1 MRGLGVFERDW
12 GHRWYCSFFH
22 VQIVLL
28 CDVNVT
34 SEELGSLSV
43 RSMEVYDGGVELR
56 ISTEIREQE
65 TEHKILEP
73 MKIYTS
79 SREDTQWQMQRA
91 ELPLTNRMN
100 AHLQNKRPDVCPQEV
115 AVFGKSGVFLL
126 RDQKPRTPGSGPKIR
141 YAYHGSLP
149 WWF

>member
-1 MRGLGVFERDW
+1 M
-12 GHRWYCSFFH
+12 
-22 VQIVLL
+22 LL

-91 ELPLTNRMN
+91 ELPLTYRMN
-100 AHLQNKRPDVCPQEV
+100 AHLQNKQCERR
-115 AVFGKSGVFLL
+115 A
-126 RDQKPRTPGSGPKIR
+126 R
-141 YAYHGSLP
+141 YQMCARKK
-149 WWF
+149 